1 MLILR
6 ENTVKL
12 REKILRIFQYFE
24 ECLCMREIFR
34 FLREI
39 FSKMREKYAMREIFS
54 FERETDL
61 KCGSLPANAGD
72 LAYMPSIWNRPWGAG
87 SIQLFRKPKPIRF
100 KERKYLTRPSN
111 ISPFLRRCKHVPSG
125 SLAVKPCFFCL
136 QNRVPCAT
144 CFHLQLSGKTDK
156 KSEANQRPW
165 AIVFSWLSMLV

>member
-1 MLILR
+1 MKVLILR

-24 ECLCMREIFR
+24 ECLYMREIFR

-72 LAYMPSIWNRPWGAG
+72 LAYMLSKHN
-87 SIQLFRKPKPIRF
+87 FRNPTF
-100 KERKYLTRPSN
+100 
-111 ISPFLRRCKHVPSG
+111 
-125 SLAVKPCFFCL
+125 
-136 QNRVPCAT
+136 
-144 CFHLQLSGKTDK
+144 
-156 KSEANQRPW
+156 
-165 AIVFSWLSMLV
+165 